1 MYIMS
6 FSRAFPLL
14 FFGGLMIISG
24 AYVVRNPQRAFELRH
39 EGMLEPESSLSREGR
54 EAYQL
59 GGIVWMLA
67 GLLGVYLG
75 LRTL

>member
-1 MYIMS
+1 MS

-14 FFGGLMIISG
+14 FFGTLMIISG
-24 AYVVRNPQRAFELRH
+24 AYVARNPQRVFELRH
-39 EGMLEPESSLSREGR
+39 EGMLEPESALNREGR
-54 EAYQL
+54 EAYKL
-59 GGIVWMLA
+59 GGITWMLA

>member
-1 MYIMS
+1 MS
-6 FSRAFPLL
+6 FTRAFPLL
-14 FFGGLMIISG
+14 FFGTLMVVSG
-24 AYVVRNPQRAFELRH
+24 AYVVRNPQRVFELRH
-39 EGMLEPESSLSREGR
+39 AGMLEPESSMNRNGR

-59 GGIVWMLA
+59 GGIVWMLT